1 MLAMNKKDQI
11 ITNYKKMSIEQL
23 EDKLR
28 SANADE
34 MKILLNEIT
43 LRHKRAITWCMGVLF
58 AFLVVSYIFW
68 FAN

>member
-1 MLAMNKKDQI
+1 MSKKDQT

-34 MKILLNEIT
+34 MKVLLDEIT
-43 LRHKRAITWCMGVLF
+43 LRHERAITWCIGVLL

>member
-1 MLAMNKKDQI
+1 MLAMSKKDQA

-34 MKILLNEIT
+34 MNILLNEIT
-43 LRHKRAITWCMGVLF
+43 LRHKRAITWWMGVLF
-58 AFLVVSYIFW
+58 AFLVVSYIVW

>member
-1 MLAMNKKDQI
+1 
-11 ITNYKKMSIEQL
+11 MSIEQL
-23 EDKLR
+23 EEKLR

-34 MKILLNEIT
+34 MKVLLDEIT
-43 LRHKRAITWCMGVLF
+43 LRHERAITWCIGVLL

>member
-1 MLAMNKKDQI
+1 MSKKDQT

-34 MKILLNEIT
+34 MKILLDEIT
-43 LRHKRAITWCMGVLF
+43 FRHERAITLCIGVLL
-58 AFLVVSYIFW
+58 AFFVVSYIFW